1 MRNLKIRKI
10 VTSNKSSVN
19 TQPNIINGIRVITEF
34 YECVGETEEME
45 ISPIVFIELTVST
58 EIVYR

>member
-1 MRNLKIRKI
+1 MKI

-19 TQPNIINGIRVITEF
+19 TQPNIINGIRVIPEF